1 MQSCIHRRLAHR
13 QLKGLKAKAC
23 SVSKFKEISHH
34 LENKVVE
41 LTLTLQKGTEEKN
54 EVAAKLSMVEFQLRS
69 WISQHEKVDVHTKQL
84 TSDLAASQ
92 SELSCCDELLC
103 QKEAIEKCLEEVVA
117 TVHKWE
123 QTICRL
129 EDDLMCQA
137 SELEQCVKQ
146 VDTMPIH
153 SPEDSSVILTLKNE
167 VSNLCEQ
174 LNCAYALQSLTHGPW
189 DPPVSPTFAPMLCHL
204 DNGAPKDPQGV
215 NGGHSATA
223 RH

>member
-1 MQSCIHRRLAHR
+1 MQSCIRRRLAHR
-13 QLKGLKAKAC
+13 QLKGLKAKAH
-23 SVSKFKEISHH
+23 SVSKFKVISHH

-69 WISQHEKVDVHTKQL
+69 WISRHEEVDVHTKQL

-92 SELSCCDELLC
+92 SELSRHDELLH
-103 QKEAIEKCLEEVVA
+103 QKEAIEKCLEEAVA
-117 TVHKWE
+117 MVHEWE

-129 EDDLMCQA
+129 EDDLMRQA
-137 SELEQCVKQ
+137 SELEQRAKQ
-146 VDTMPIH
+146 VDTMPIC

-189 DPPVSPTFAPMLCHL
+189 DPPMSPTFAPMLCHL
-204 DNGAPKDPQGV
+204 DNGAPEDPQGV
-215 NGGHSATA
+215 NGGHSTTA
-223 RH
+223 